1 VRAAAVAALAVLL
14 LATSPASALAACP
27 KTSMADIE
35 DEVMCLQCGV
45 PLNVAEE
52 APAAKRERVFIQH
65 QIDRCRSK
73 AQIKDQLVAQFGR
86 RVLADPQSNSAWL
99 VPVLAFAG
107 GALAI
112 GYAAWRWRRRR
123 ASASPPATAG
133 VSAGDSARIDADL
146 DRYEL

>member
-1 VRAAAVAALAVLL
+1 MRAAAVAALAILL

-27 KTSMADIE
+27 KTSMGDIE

-52 APAAKRERVFIQH
+52 APAAKRERVFIQQ
-65 QIDRCRSK
+65 QIDRCQSK
-73 AQIKDQLVAQFGR
+73 AQIKDQLVAQFGTR
-86 RVLADPQSNSAWL
+86 ILADPQSKSAWL

-112 GYAAWRWRRRR
+112 GYAAWHWRRRR
-123 ASASPPATAG
+123 STTSPPAGAA
-133 VSAGDSARIDADL
+133 VSAGDSARIDADI